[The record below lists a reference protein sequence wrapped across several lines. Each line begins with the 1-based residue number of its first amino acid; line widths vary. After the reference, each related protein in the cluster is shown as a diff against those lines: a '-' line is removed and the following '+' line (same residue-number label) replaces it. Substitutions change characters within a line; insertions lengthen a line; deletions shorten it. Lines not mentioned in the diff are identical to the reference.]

1 MKTTWAISAALF
13 LVAAPAT
20 ASSTMCT
27 FTAPSGSP
35 ANDLEFLGYGEI
47 QQILFHLPR
56 SDGPK
61 SLPSGSYQVI
71 EFEEMTRTISLT
83 YRNPGNPQL
92 LPSFTLK
99 GVGKNTLMGI
109 VGKTIAG
116 EFKCD
121 H

>member
-1 MKTTWAISAALF
+1 MKTTWAISAALL
-13 LVAAPAT
+13 LVATPAT

-27 FTAPSGSP
+27 FNAPSGSS
-35 ANDLEFLGYGEI
+35 AYDLEFLGYGEI
-47 QQILFHLPR
+47 QQILFHLPG

-71 EFEEMTRTISLT
+71 EFEERTRTINLA
-83 YRNPGNPQL
+83 YHDPGNPQL

-99 GVGKNTLMGI
+99 GVGKNTFMKTE
-109 VGKTIAG
+109 GKTIAG